1 MFCTYSAFTIL
12 NNTMVQLSII
22 RPAIIL
28 SLTSASLKLLL
39 AILFVGG
46 KSGFGSPT
54 PALLANI
61 LADGIGAIGAVISL
75 GMPHVVRLRRFSQA
89 MLKKL
94 LAFGVPLMGVA
105 LCTALLNLIDRFL
118 VLGIYGDEVFAVYS
132 SNVSIPSSI
141 FNMLSVGVLRGVYP
155 AVLRAWRE
163 SGRTEARGLLNAGV
177 RLYMLVAFPA
187 AFGLTAVALPF
198 TRVFFAAGYDA
209 GAPAIGLMSFTM
221 VFMGLTEYANKGF
234 ELEQNTRPVILNSA
248 IATLI
253 KIVSSVVLIRAMGFL
268 GGAVGS
274 VIALCSYFLI
284 TSARVRRYFMWHVSM
299 ASFLRIL
306 VSAALCGAVAYG
318 CTLLPLNNLLRL
330 LIAIPAGGLTYLVCV
345 VASGEAREEV
355 SLFLKKLG
363 HS

>member
-1 MFCTYSAFTIL
+1 
-12 NNTMVQLSII
+12 
-22 RPAIIL
+22 
-28 SLTSASLKLLL
+28 
-39 AILFVGG
+39 
-46 KSGFGSPT
+46 
-54 PALLANI
+54 
-61 LADGIGAIGAVISL
+61 
-75 GMPHVVRLRRFSQA
+75 
-89 MLKKL
+89 
-94 LAFGVPLMGVA
+94 
-105 LCTALLNLIDRFL
+105 
-118 VLGIYGDEVFAVYS
+118 
-132 SNVSIPSSI
+132 
-141 FNMLSVGVLRGVYP
+141 MLSVGVLRGVYP